1 MEGFSETLLKE
12 KTALVIGGT
21 SGIGRSVVE
30 TFSSCGAN
38 VVVVGR
44 SKSGYSKIS
53 FRPGSS
59 NIFVQIDLHES
70 TVSQYFQE
78 HPEVLP
84 PNKFDV
90 IVASAGN
97 EFIRPFHASSQSDF
111 DESAKTTLE
120 VAIDVACNLSKRKF
134 LNDFSS
140 IVFISSTSVGH
151 GIPGMGIYAAS
162 RSGISSI
169 SKVLAS
175 ELYTRNIRVNTVLAG
190 ATQTPMHDK
199 IVSRLSKSSLNKY
212 LSSHPLGFGD
222 PQDIANMIVLLASH
236 LGKWITGTSL
246 FVDGGYSGIRVG

>member
-1 MEGFSETLLKE
+1 MEGFSETLLKG

-21 SGIGRSVVE
+21 SGIGKSIVE

-44 SKSGYSKIS
+44 SETNYSNIS
-53 FRPGSS
+53 FGAGSS
-59 NIFVQIDLHES
+59 NSFAQIDLQKS
-70 TVSQYFQE
+70 SVSKYFKK
-78 HPEVLP
+78 HPEALP
-84 PNKFDV
+84 TNKFDL
-90 IVASAGN
+90 IIASAGT

-111 DESAKTTLE
+111 HESSKTTLE
-120 VAIDVACNLSKRKF
+120 VAIDIACNLSKKKY

-140 IVFISSTSVGH
+140 IVFISSTSISS
-151 GIPGMGIYAAS
+151 GIPGMGIYSAS

-199 IVSRLSKSSLNKY
+199 ILSRLSKSSVQKY
-212 LSSHPLGFGD
+212 LSSHPLGFGE
-222 PQDIANMIVLLASH
+222 PQDVANMVVLLSSH
-236 LGKWITGTSL
+236 LGKWITGSSL
-246 FVDGGYSGIRVG
+246 SVDGGYSGIRVS